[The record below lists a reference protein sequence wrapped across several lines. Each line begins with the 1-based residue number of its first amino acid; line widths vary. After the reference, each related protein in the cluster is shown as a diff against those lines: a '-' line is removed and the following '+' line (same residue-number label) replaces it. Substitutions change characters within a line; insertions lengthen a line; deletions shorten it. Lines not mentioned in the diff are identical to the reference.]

1 MPFYGLLIYLFIILR
16 FQVPAF
22 LVVAY
27 FVLINNSIPLDR
39 ILLTLTPDICSEPKA
54 LLWRDQRHEEKSNA
68 PRVDNNPSSP

>member
-39 ILLTLTPDICSEPKA
+39 ILLTLTPDVCSEP
-54 LLWRDQRHEEKSNA
+54 
-68 PRVDNNPSSP
+68 